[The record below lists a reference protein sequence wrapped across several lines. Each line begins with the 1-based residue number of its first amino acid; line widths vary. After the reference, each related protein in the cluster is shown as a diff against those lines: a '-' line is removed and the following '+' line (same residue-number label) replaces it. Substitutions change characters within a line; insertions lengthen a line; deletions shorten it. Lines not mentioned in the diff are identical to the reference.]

1 MQRQQRRRGRMT
13 LEFTVTSK
21 HIGATG
27 NSGSYCIYSTTPEE
41 AQHEQPRKCIQRLQ

>member
-13 LEFTVTSK
+13 LGFTVTSK

-27 NSGSYCIYSTTPEE
+27 NSGSYCIYLNQPEE
-41 AQHEQPRKCIQRLQ
+41 GQHDNSSTSKK